1 MNTDFMNGDT
11 VAIKIYSNSQNRYV
25 QNLLFELGFSWGRSG
40 KEFLGLGPN
49 YPVYLILNSNLSS
62 KKMRITW
69 NQENLIY
76 NEDMKLDG
84 SYPLVTVVEI
94 EKAKDNI

>member
-1 MNTDFMNGDT
+1 MKTNFMNGDT
-11 VAIKIYSNSQNRYV
+11 VAIRIYSNSQNRYV
-25 QNLLFELGFSWGRSG
+25 QDLLFELGFSWTHKRT
-40 KEFLGLGPN
+40 EFLGLGPN

-62 KKMRITW
+62 EPMRISW

-76 NEDMKLDG
+76 NENMKLDG
-84 SYPLVTVVEI
+84 SYPLVTVLEI

>member
-1 MNTDFMNGDT
+1 MATDFMNGDT
-11 VAIKIYSNSQNRYV
+11 VAIKINSLRENREA
-25 QNLLFELGFSWGRSG
+25 QKRLFELGFEWGRKG
-40 KEFLGLGPN
+40 KSFLGLGPN
-49 YPVYLILNSNLSS
+49 YPVYLILNSNLSP

-84 SYPLVTVVEI
+84 SYPLVTVLEI
-94 EKAKDNI
+94 EKAKDNA